1 MFRNRRS
8 PWQRDTGAT
17 SPPSTLNIR
26 TRTPRATH
34 LPTTL
39 PRQVAWPLLP
49 SFNLSVLGFFFHWA
63 SHSNRIYLVLLGFTG
78 FHWVSLGFT
87 GFYWVLLG
95 FTGFYWVLPSC
106 WMVRD
111 FLFGFFVRPGTD
123 FEFTKKAQLRAAE
136 RRPVRPH
143 RRRGRRWLRPLRQ
156 PVLAAPMQVQFQN
169 PVKPSKTHYNWVKPS
184 KTQ

>member
-1 MFRNRRS
+1 MRS
-8 PWQRDTGAT
+8 PNHAIEIGRM
-17 SPPSTLNIR
+17 
-26 TRTPRATH
+26 
-34 LPTTL
+34 
-39 PRQVAWPLLP
+39 VE
-49 SFNLSVLGFFFHWA
+49 
-63 SHSNRIYLVLLGFTG
+63 LGFTG
-78 FHWVSLGFT
+78 FYWVWLGLTRIT

-184 KTQ
+184 QTQSNPVKPSIAQFNSVKLSKTRQIW

>member
-49 SFNLSVLGFFFHWA
+49 SFNLSVLGFFFTGH
-63 SHSNRIYLVLLGFTG
+63 RILIEFTK
-78 FHWVSLGFT
+78 FYWVSLGFT

-95 FTGFYWVLPSC
+95 FTGFYWVLLGFTRFYWVIVGFTGFYFRNFQAWIVEAVAGTKRSPTETAVCVCAEQKKKYPNEKQTAIVGRSNLTSPS
-106 WMVRD
+106 RD
-111 FLFGFFVRPGTD
+111 RCR
-123 FEFTKKAQLRAAE
+123 TKIRARGVPLNLR
-136 RRPVRPH
+136 H
-143 RRRGRRWLRPLRQ
+143 
-156 PVLAAPMQVQFQN
+156 
-169 PVKPSKTHYNWVKPS
+169 
-184 KTQ
+184 